1 MKLSQGEYVAVEK
14 VENGYATCPVVAQLF
29 VYGQSSQSYLVGL
42 VVPDPPAFA
51 KLATKVL
58 GKPVEEG
65 NAEEMKAAAGDAAVK
80 KEVAAMMDVAS
91 KEAGL
96 QG

>member
-14 VENGYATCPVVAQLF
+14 VENGYATCPVLAQLF
-29 VYGQSSQSYLVGL
+29 VYGQPSQSYLVGL

-58 GKPVEEG
+58 GEPVDEG
-65 NAEEMKAAAGDAAVK
+65 SEEEMKAAAGDDRVK
-80 KEVAAMMDVAS
+80 KEVANMMDIAS
-91 KEAGL
+91 NEAGL

>member
-29 VYGQSSQSYLVGL
+29 GYGQTSQSYLVGL

-58 GKPVEEG
+58 GKTVDEG
-65 NAEEMKAAAGDAAVK
+65 NAEDMKAAAGDVRVK
-80 KEVAAMMDVAS
+80 KEIATMLDAAA